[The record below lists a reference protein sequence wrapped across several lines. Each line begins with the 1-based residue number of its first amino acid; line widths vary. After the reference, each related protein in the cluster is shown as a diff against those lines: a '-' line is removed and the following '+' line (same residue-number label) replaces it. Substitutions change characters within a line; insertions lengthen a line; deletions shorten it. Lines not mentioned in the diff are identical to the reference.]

1 MNDIEKLKAAKE
13 VVSAWYQ
20 VPSETGLSPW
30 IDSEIARLEDPHAGA
45 KTFLAS
51 MESTTAISWQKD
63 LAKYV
68 RHIEGELA
76 HYKIQYQHAKEAAA
90 EPLNLKRVLATAAKL
105 ISKRYSDD
113 GGFLDLDR
121 ARAYGVCS
129 GLSENAKPYEVQ
141 NDQV

>member
-1 MNDIEKLKAAKE
+1 MDELEKLKAAKE
-13 VVSAWYQ
+13 VRVEW
-20 VPSETGLSPW
+20 ELSDPPISYHDW
-30 IDSEIARLEDPHAGA
+30 IDAEIARLEDPHAEGKRLIA
-45 KTFLAS
+45 LKIGGIPVLKQ
-51 MESTTAISWQKD
+51 EIID
-63 LAKYV
+63 YV

-76 HYKIQYQHAKEAAA
+76 HYKIQYQHAKEAAS
-90 EPLNLKRVLATAAKL
+90 EPLDPKRVLATAAKL